1 MQRVIKQI
9 VFYVLFIVIWEMSV
23 RAGGWGPDI
32 MPKPTDVW
40 EALIQGFIDKTLI
53 YDLGASFQRLLIGL
67 TIALILGTSL
77 GILLAKSQTA
87 DDTLG
92 SLILAL
98 QSVPSIV
105 WLPLAIMWFGLN
117 EKAVIFIV
125 VLGGTLVMT
134 INMRIGIKNVS
145 PLYIKAAQTM
155 GSSGFDLFI
164 KIIFPASI
172 PYAVTGA
179 RLAWAF
185 AWRALMAGE
194 ILSTG
199 PGLGYTLKYAS
210 DFGNMSLVIAVMIL
224 IGVIGTI
231 VDLLFFQR
239 VEKNVMRRWGLEQ
252 ASS

>member
-1 MQRVIKQI
+1 MQRISKQL
-9 VFYVLFIVIWEMSV
+9 VFFIVLIIIWEGIV
-23 RAGGWGPDI
+23 RAGGWTADV

-40 EALIQGFIDKTLI
+40 QALVRGFEDRTLI
-53 YDLGASFQRLLIGL
+53 FDLTASFQRLFVGLFISLLLGIG
-67 TIALILGTSL
+67 L
-77 GILLAKSQTA
+77 GILLAKSKTA
-87 DDTLG
+87 DETLG
-92 SLILAL
+92 TLILAL

-134 INMRIGIKNVS
+134 INMRMGIKNVA
-145 PLYIKAAQTM
+145 PLYIRAAQTM
-155 GSSGFDLFI
+155 GSRSLDLFVRV
-164 KIIFPASI
+164 IFPAAI
-172 PYAVTGA
+172 PYAVTGI

-210 DFGNMSLVIAVMIL
+210 DFGDMSLVIAVMIL
-224 IGVIGTI
+224 IGVVGTI
-231 VDLLFFQR
+231 VDYAFFQK
-239 VEKNVMRRWGLEQ
+239 VERNVMRRWGLETN
-252 ASS
+252 

>member
-1 MQRVIKQI
+1 MQRTIKQI
-9 VFYVLFIVIWEMSV
+9 IFIVALIVIWESV
-23 RAGGWGPDI
+23 VRIGGWTADI
-32 MPKPTDVW
+32 MPKPSDVW
-40 EALIQGFIDKTLI
+40 QALVRGFEDGTLI

-67 TIALILGTSL
+67 AIALLLGMGL
-77 GILLAKSQTA
+77 GILLAKSKTA
-87 DDTLG
+87 DETLG
-92 SLILAL
+92 SLILSL

-134 INMRIGIKNVS
+134 INMRAGIKNVS

-155 GSSGFDLFI
+155 GSKGIDLFI
-164 KIIFPASI
+164 KVILPAAV

-185 AWRALMAGE
+185 AWRGLMAAE

-210 DFGNMSLVIAVMIL
+210 DFGDMSLVIAVMIL
-224 IGVIGTI
+224 IGVIGTV
-231 VDLLFFQR
+231 VDLIFFQR
-239 VEKNVMRRWGLEQ
+239 VEKNVMRRWGLE
-252 ASS
+252 AS